1 MAEIR
6 EALASDRY
14 RGWFYYLGVHPT
26 HQELGFGRKLVEAAE
41 NWLAKRGAP
50 KSMLMIRDTNTAVR
64 AFYEKL
70 GYVLEN
76 TSVMGKR
83 FEEPSV

>member
-26 HQELGFGRKLVEAAE
+26 HQ
-41 NWLAKRGAP
+41 
-50 KSMLMIRDTNTAVR
+50 
-64 AFYEKL
+64 KL

-83 FEEPSV
+83 FEEPRV